1 MEVLFVASECF
12 PFVKTGGLADVV
24 GSLPSELLKLG
35 VDARV
40 VIPKY
45 KDIPAALL
53 ERMTFKK
60 RITVSLGWRFQH
72 CGIEQLEY
80 NGVTY
85 YFLEN
90 EYYFCRDGIY
100 GFSDD
105 AERFAFFSRAVLEAL
120 PYLDFKPGILHCH
133 DWHTGL
139 VSVFL
144 KSRYQVDPFYQGL
157 RTLFTIHNINY
168 QGNFPIELLEELLD
182 LGPEYF
188 SMEALEFFGQ
198 GSYLK
203 GGLVYA
209 DLLNTVSK
217 TYAEEIQTPYF
228 GARLDGL
235 LRKRKESLV
244 GIVNGIDRASYDP
257 MNDPHIFFPYRSSL
271 LKKQANKLKLQQ
283 IFGFSSGEKI
293 PLLAFVNRLV
303 EQKGLELIQHVLE
316 EILDLGVQV
325 VILGTGEE
333 KYRRFFEILASHYP
347 EQLAAVFKFDEPLA
361 RKIYAASDMFL
372 LPSRYEPCGTAQL
385 IAMRYGS
392 IPVVRETGGLK
403 DTIVPFDENSKTGN
417 GFTFQRYDAHDMF
430 SVIKKALEL
439 YKNKEVWSRLV
450 NNAVRF
456 DSSWRNSA
464 REYQALYGRLLER

>member
-235 LRKRKESLV
+235 LRKKRK
-244 GIVNGIDRASYDP
+244 P
-257 MNDPHIFFPYRSSL
+257 
-271 LKKQANKLKLQQ
+271 
-283 IFGFSSGEKI
+283 
-293 PLLAFVNRLV
+293 
-303 EQKGLELIQHVLE
+303 
-316 EILDLGVQV
+316 
-325 VILGTGEE
+325 
-333 KYRRFFEILASHYP
+333 
-347 EQLAAVFKFDEPLA
+347 
-361 RKIYAASDMFL
+361 
-372 LPSRYEPCGTAQL
+372 
-385 IAMRYGS
+385 
-392 IPVVRETGGLK
+392 GG
-403 DTIVPFDENSKTGN
+403 DSK
-417 GFTFQRYDAHDMF
+417 RD
-430 SVIKKALEL
+430 
-439 YKNKEVWSRLV
+439 
-450 NNAVRF
+450 
-456 DSSWRNSA
+456 
-464 REYQALYGRLLER
+464 

>member
-12 PFVKTGGLADVV
+12 PFIKTGGLADVV
-24 GSLPSELLKLG
+24 GSLPSELIKLG

-40 VIPKY
+40 FIPKY

-53 ERMTFKK
+53 ERITFKK

-90 EYYFCRDGIY
+90 EYYFYRSGIY

-120 PYLDFKPGILHCH
+120 PYLDFKPRILHCH

-139 VSVFL
+139 ISVFL
-144 KSRYQVDPFYQGL
+144 KAHYLNNPFYKDI

-188 SMEALEFFGQ
+188 SMDALEFYGQ

-235 LRKRKESLV
+235 LKKRKGSLL
-244 GIVNGIDRASYDP
+244 GIVNGIDYASYDP

-283 IFGFSSGEKI
+283 IFGFSSGQKI
-293 PLLAFVNRLV
+293 PMLAFVNRLV
-303 EQKGLELIQHVLE
+303 EQKGLDLIQHVLE
-316 EILDLGVQV
+316 EILDLGAQI

-333 KYRRFFEILASHYP
+333 KYRRFFEILTSHYP
-347 EQLAAVFKFDEPLA
+347 EQLAAVFQFDEPLA
-361 RKIYAASDMFL
+361 RRIYAASDMFL
-372 LPSRYEPCGTAQL
+372 LPSRYEPCGMAQL

-392 IPVVRETGGLK
+392 IPIVRETGGLK
-403 DTIVPFDENSKTGN
+403 DTIVPFDENSKTGT
-417 GFTFQRYDAHDMF
+417 GFSFRRYNAHDMF
-430 SVIKKALEL
+430 SVITKALEL

-450 NNAVRF
+450 NNAVKF
-456 DSSWRNSA
+456 DSSWKNSA
-464 REYQALYGRLLER
+464 REYQVLYRRLLER

>member
-1 MEVLFVASECF
+1 
-12 PFVKTGGLADVV
+12 
-24 GSLPSELLKLG
+24 
-35 VDARV
+35 
-40 VIPKY
+40 
-45 KDIPAALL
+45 
-53 ERMTFKK
+53 
-60 RITVSLGWRFQH
+60 
-72 CGIEQLEY
+72 
-80 NGVTY
+80 
-85 YFLEN
+85 
-90 EYYFCRDGIY
+90 
-100 GFSDD
+100 
-105 AERFAFFSRAVLEAL
+105 
-120 PYLDFKPGILHCH
+120 
-133 DWHTGL
+133 
-139 VSVFL
+139 
-144 KSRYQVDPFYQGL
+144 
-157 RTLFTIHNINY
+157 
-168 QGNFPIELLEELLD
+168 
-182 LGPEYF
+182 
-188 SMEALEFFGQ
+188 MEALEFFGQ

-257 MNDPHIFFPYRSSL
+257 MNDPHIFFLQNSL
-271 LKKQANKLKLQQ
+271 LKKQANKLNCSK
-283 IFGFSSGEKI
+283 FSLLFRGKI
-293 PLLAFVNRLV
+293 PCWPLLTGLWS
-303 EQKGLELIQHVLE
+303 KGLELIQHVLE
-316 EILDLGVQV
+316 EILIWVCRLSYWG
-325 VILGTGEE
+325 GEE

>member
-1 MEVLFVASECF
+1 M
-12 PFVKTGGLADVV
+12 
-24 GSLPSELLKLG
+24 
-35 VDARV
+35 
-40 VIPKY
+40 
-45 KDIPAALL
+45 
-53 ERMTFKK
+53 
-60 RITVSLGWRFQH
+60 
-72 CGIEQLEY
+72 
-80 NGVTY
+80 
-85 YFLEN
+85 
-90 EYYFCRDGIY
+90 
-100 GFSDD
+100 
-105 AERFAFFSRAVLEAL
+105 
-120 PYLDFKPGILHCH
+120 
-133 DWHTGL
+133 
-139 VSVFL
+139 
-144 KSRYQVDPFYQGL
+144 
-157 RTLFTIHNINY
+157 
-168 QGNFPIELLEELLD
+168 
-182 LGPEYF
+182 
-188 SMEALEFFGQ
+188 
-198 GSYLK
+198 
-203 GGLVYA
+203 
-209 DLLNTVSK
+209 
-217 TYAEEIQTPYF
+217 
-228 GARLDGL
+228 
-235 LRKRKESLV
+235 

-257 MNDPHIFFPYRSSL
+257 MNYPHIFFPYRRSL